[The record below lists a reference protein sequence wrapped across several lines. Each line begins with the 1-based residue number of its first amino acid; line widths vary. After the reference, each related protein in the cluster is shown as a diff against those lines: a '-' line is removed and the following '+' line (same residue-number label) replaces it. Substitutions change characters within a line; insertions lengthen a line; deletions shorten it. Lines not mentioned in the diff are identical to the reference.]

1 MFDKLFGRGKPRI
14 LIADDDDALCSL
26 LVNLLSGQGY
36 EVAAARDGMEAVR
49 LLKKEKFDLLIL
61 DVHMPRMAGPEALEV
76 IRLMPDCK
84 DLGVLMMTIEGSMQT
99 FINVFE
105 KGATDFLPK
114 PFSPAQI
121 IEKVQAFFAKKNQ
134 QQS

>member
-36 EVAAARDGMEAVR
+36 EVAAARDGMEAIR
-49 LLKKEKFDLLIL
+49 LLKKENFDLLIL
-61 DVHMPRMAGPEALEV
+61 DVHMPRMAGPEALDV
-76 IRLMPDCK
+76 IRLMPNCK

-121 IEKVQAFFAKKNQ
+121 IEKVQAFFAKKKLP
-134 QQS
+134 

>member
-36 EVAAARDGMEAVR
+36 EVAAARDGMEAIR

-61 DVHMPRMAGPEALEV
+61 DVHMPRMAGPEALDV
-76 IRLMPDCK
+76 IRLMPNCK

-121 IEKVQAFFAKKNQ
+121 IEKVQAFFAKKKLP
-134 QQS
+134 